1 MEKKEIVIKDL
12 NKSFDGVQILNN
24 INLKIKPGEFFS
36 ILGPSGCGGEVELE
50 KKEIVIKDLNKSFDG
65 VQILNNINLK
75 IKPGEFF
82 SILGP
87 SGCGKTTLL
96 RILAGFIE
104 PDSGVVYLG
113 DKDITNLPPNLRS
126 INTIF
131 QKYALFPH
139 LTVYEN
145 IAFPLR
151 IKKKN
156 SDYID
161 SEVKKML
168 KMIDLEEHADKKPNQ
183 LSGGQQQRVSIAR
196 ALVNKPEVLLL
207 DEPLSALDA
216 KLRQNLLIE
225 LDNIHEEVGIT
236 FIFIT
241 HDQQEALSISDR
253 IAIMNKGNVLQ
264 VGTPAEVY
272 ESPADMFVADFI
284 GENNFIDGKVVSIDS
299 ETCATLKNEKLG
311 EIRFEMDRE
320 VHIGDN
326 VKVSIRPEKIRVTRN
341 LPRNLGKI
349 HNVIKVY
356 VDEVIYT
363 GFQSKY
369 FVWLNGEKDM
379 LFKAFKQHA
388 IFFEDDESSVRWDE
402 EAYISWNSEDS
413 YLVEVTA
420 DENR

>member
-1 MEKKEIVIKDL
+1 MLDNFKIREVQLEKKDIVIKGL
-12 NKSFDGVQILNN
+12 SKSFDGVQ
-24 INLKIKPGEFFS
+24 
-36 ILGPSGCGGEVELE
+36 
-50 KKEIVIKDLNKSFDG
+50 VIKNIDLE
-65 VQILNNINLK
+65 
-75 IKPGEFF
+75 IKAGEFF

-126 INTIF
+126 TNTIF

-151 IKKKN
+151 MKKMD

-161 SEVKKML
+161 TEVKKML
-168 KMIDLEEHADKKPNQ
+168 KMIELEEHASKKPNQ

-253 IAIMNKGNVLQ
+253 IAIMNKGKVLQ

-284 GENNFIDGKVVSIDS
+284 GENNFIEGEVVSIDS
-299 ETCATLKNEKLG
+299 ETCATLKHERLG
-311 EIRFEMDRE
+311 EIRFEMDRK
-320 VHIGDN
+320 VKIGN
-326 VKVSIRPEKIRVTRN
+326 HVKVSVRPEKIRLTRN
-341 LPRNLGKI
+341 LPKNLGKI

-356 VDEVIYT
+356 VDELIYT

-369 FVWLNGEKDM
+369 FVWLNGEKDL
-379 LFKAFKQHA
+379 LFKVFKQHA

-413 YLVEVTA
+413 YLVEV
-420 DENR
+420 DENEKR

>member
-1 MEKKEIVIKDL
+1 M
-12 NKSFDGVQILNN
+12 
-24 INLKIKPGEFFS
+24 
-36 ILGPSGCGGEVELE
+36 E

-104 PDSGVVYLG
+104 PDSGVIYLG

-320 VHIGDN
+320 VHIGDS

-349 HNVIKVY
+349 HNVVKVY

>member
-1 MEKKEIVIKDL
+1 MDKKGIYIKNL
-12 NKSFDGVQILNN
+12 SKTFDGVKVLKD
-24 INLKIKPGEFFS
+24 INLTIE
-36 ILGPSGCGGEVELE
+36 
-50 KKEIVIKDLNKSFDG
+50 
-65 VQILNNINLK
+65 
-75 IKPGEFF
+75 PGEFF

-96 RILAGFIE
+96 RILAGFTE

-113 DKDITNLPPNLRS
+113 DRDITNLPPNLRP

-139 LTVYEN
+139 LTVFEN
-145 IAFPLR
+145 IAFSLR
-151 IKKKN
+151 LKKEKD
-156 SDYID
+156 DYIKE
-161 SEVKKML
+161 EVTKML
-168 KMIDLEEHADKKPNQ
+168 KMIDLEEHANKKPNQ

-196 ALVNKPEVLLL
+196 ALINKPDVLLL

-225 LDNIHEEVGIT
+225 LDNIHDEVGIT

-253 IAIMNKGNVLQ
+253 IAIMNQGNVLQ

-284 GENNFIDGKVVSIDS
+284 GENNFIEGEVVKINSD
-299 ETCATLKNEKLG
+299 TCATLRNKEFG
-311 EIRFEMDRE
+311 EILFEMDR
-320 VHIGDN
+320 N
-326 VKVSIRPEKIRVTRN
+326 VKEGDKVIVSVRPEKIKVTKKKPEN
-341 LPRNLGKI
+341 LSWKYNTL
-349 HNVIKVY
+349 KVY

-369 FVWLNGEKDM
+369 FTWVNGDKN
-379 LFKAFKQHA
+379 LLIKAFKQHD
-388 IFFEDDESSVRWDE
+388 IFFEDDDTDVSWDE
-402 EAYISWNSEDS
+402 EAFISWNFEDS
-413 YLVEVTA
+413 YLVEVK
-420 DENR
+420 

>member
-1 MEKKEIVIKDL
+1 MEKKDIVIKGL
-12 NKSFDGVQILNN
+12 SKSFDGVQ
-24 INLKIKPGEFFS
+24 
-36 ILGPSGCGGEVELE
+36 
-50 KKEIVIKDLNKSFDG
+50 VIKNIDLE
-65 VQILNNINLK
+65 
-75 IKPGEFF
+75 IKAGEFF

-126 INTIF
+126 TNTIF

-151 IKKKN
+151 MKKMD

-161 SEVKKML
+161 TEVKKML
-168 KMIDLEEHADKKPNQ
+168 KMIELEEHASKKPNQ

-253 IAIMNKGNVLQ
+253 IAIMNKGKVLQ

-284 GENNFIDGKVVSIDS
+284 GENNFIEGEVVSIDS
-299 ETCATLKNEKLG
+299 ETCATLKHERLG
-311 EIRFEMDRE
+311 EIRFEMDRK
-320 VHIGDN
+320 VKIGN
-326 VKVSIRPEKIRVTRN
+326 HVKVSVRPEKIRLTRN
-341 LPRNLGKI
+341 LPKNLGKI

-356 VDEVIYT
+356 VDELIYT

-369 FVWLNGEKDM
+369 FVWLNGEKDL
-379 LFKAFKQHA
+379 LFKVFKQHA

-413 YLVEVTA
+413 YLVEV
-420 DENR
+420 DENEKR